1 MNKMNI
7 DEVPKYRKKRSK
19 RKVSK
24 SSHKHTYEDCLLI
37 YADEVPFKACYCTMC
52 GKIGKVQ
59 FIITKRTSEGY
70 HIMLSHAEVL
80 ERYNHL
86 KKFHIYG
93 YDQKFVDLGGS
104 YGGL

>member
-37 YADEVPFKACYCTMC
+37 YADEVPFKACYCKMC

-59 FIITKRTSEGY
+59 FIITERTSEGY
-70 HIMLSHAEVL
+70 HIVLSHAEVL

>member
-1 MNKMNI
+1 MNME
-7 DEVPKYRKKRSK
+7 EVPKYRKKRSK
-19 RKVSK
+19 RATPK
-24 SSHKHTYEDCLLI
+24 SSHKHIYEDCLLI
-37 YADEVPFKACYCTMC
+37 YANEIPFKACYCTMC

-59 FIITKRTSEGY
+59 FIITERTSEGY

-80 ERYNHL
+80 ERYSHL
-86 KKFHIYG
+86 KKFHINE